1 MGHQSV
7 EKHNEQQTNPS
18 DKKSG
23 FLTWTW
29 VLGLA
34 LSISGELTQ
43 QGVVT
48 PFADLVAMSFNASL
62 AIVIQVC
69 LAVFCLKEVFVV
81 RYDLTAIIL
90 ILIGSSCII
99 LTANFSEVVIKMK
112 HIRKLLTS
120 PKSMV
125 YYSFT
130 VVMIIG
136 AFVLL
141 NRVLKKLAVFE
152 RDVE

>member
-1 MGHQSV
+1 MNIGHY
-7 EKHNEQQTNPS
+7 KK
-18 DKKSG
+18 DK
-23 FLTWTW
+23 
-29 VLGLA
+29 
-34 LSISGELTQ
+34 ISTI
-43 QGVVT
+43 
-48 PFADLVAMSFNASL
+48 SSS

-99 LTANFSEVVIKMK
+99 LTANFSKVVIKMK

-141 NRVLKKLAVFE
+141 NRVLRKLAVFE